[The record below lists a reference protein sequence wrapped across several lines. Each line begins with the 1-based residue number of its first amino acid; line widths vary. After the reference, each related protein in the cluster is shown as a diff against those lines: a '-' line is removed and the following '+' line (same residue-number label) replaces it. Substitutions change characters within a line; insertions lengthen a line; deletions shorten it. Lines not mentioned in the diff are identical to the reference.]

1 MQGMVILVLLL
12 AGCVDPE
19 LDALDRTL
27 ARLRDH
33 PQAVPVPV
41 LAELP
46 VLSVPDYRYGGSRSP
61 FRRAGVASVSGQER
75 AGNGLAAYP
84 LDALTLVGVLGRD
97 GQRWAVVR
105 DPEGRVHRVGVG
117 TPLGLAGRRVVAIDN
132 QGMRL
137 AAASVGALGG
147 ALNGSD
153 GDSKGDDEGDVESD
167 VEGRLAL
174 GDSGKRYL
182 LKALG
187 Q

>member
-1 MQGMVILVLLL
+1 MRVTLILVLLL

-33 PQAVPVPV
+33 PQAVPAPV

-46 VLSVPDYRYGGSRSP
+46 ALSVPDYRYGGSRSP
-61 FRRAGVASVSGQER
+61 FRRVGDASVSGQER

-84 LDALTLVGVLGRD
+84 LTALTLVGVLGRD

-117 TPLGLAGRRVVAIDN
+117 APLGLAGRRVVAIDN
-132 QGMRL
+132 KGMRL
-137 AAASVGALGG
+137 AAASENALGG

-153 GDSKGDDEGDVESD
+153 GGSEGDGESD
-167 VEGRLAL
+167 VEGRQAL